1 MTRNTSTYGLTLTR
15 GQAAHLLRLVSIAE
29 LAIAEHYRSGWL
41 PGGLGDATLMTR
53 YLEAMRGA
61 PSLEHPMRDLGAWVR
76 KEG

>member
-1 MTRNTSTYGLTLTR
+1 
-15 GQAAHLLRLVSIAE
+15 
-29 LAIAEHYRSGWL
+29 
-41 PGGLGDATLMTR
+41 MTR